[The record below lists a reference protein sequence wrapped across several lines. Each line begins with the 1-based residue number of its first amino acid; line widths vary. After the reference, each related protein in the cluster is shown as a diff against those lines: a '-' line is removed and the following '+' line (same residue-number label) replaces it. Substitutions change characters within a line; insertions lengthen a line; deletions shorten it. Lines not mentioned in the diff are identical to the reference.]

1 MRLRRN
7 ANCIKERFGATAPA
21 PTKGSLGGSM
31 VAAPFYLWFVKELCH
46 FSIKLGVVFILLH
59 LAKGSF
65 FFTCLRFLKGS
76 ALAQLMGE
84 FFRFRYACL
93 RAVHSVGYT

>member
-1 MRLRRN
+1 
-7 ANCIKERFGATAPA
+7 
-21 PTKGSLGGSM
+21 M

-65 FFTCLRFLKGS
+65 FFTCLRLLKGS
-76 ALAQLMGE
+76 ALAQLWGVLS
-84 FFRFRYACL
+84 F
-93 RAVHSVGYT
+93 

>member
-21 PTKGSLGGSM
+21 PTKGRLGGTV

-46 FSIKLGVVFILLH
+46 FSINRCSVHTLTSGQRFFLFYLLEV
-59 LAKGSF
+59 LEGF
-65 FFTCLRFLKGS
+65 CFGTIN
-76 ALAQLMGE
+76 GE

>member
-7 ANCIKERFGATAPA
+7 ANCIKERFGVTAPA
-21 PTKGSLGGSM
+21 PTKGRLGGTM

-65 FFTCLRFLKGS
+65 FFTCLRLLKGS
-76 ALAQLMGE
+76 ALAQLMGSSFVLGMLAYE
-84 FFRFRYACL
+84 QSIL
-93 RAVHSVGYT
+93 

>member
-1 MRLRRN
+1 
-7 ANCIKERFGATAPA
+7 
-21 PTKGSLGGSM
+21 M

-65 FFTCLRFLKGS
+65 FFYLLEVLEGFCFGTIN
-76 ALAQLMGE
+76 GE
-84 FFRFRYACL
+84 FFRLRYACL

>member
-1 MRLRRN
+1 
-7 ANCIKERFGATAPA
+7 
-21 PTKGSLGGSM
+21 M
-31 VAAPFYLWFVKELCH
+31 VAAPFYFWFVKELSH

-59 LAKGSF
+59 RQRF
-65 FFTCLRFLKGS
+65 FLFYLLEVLEGFCFGTIN
-76 ALAQLMGE
+76 GE

>member
-1 MRLRRN
+1 MNEIAQKCRLHKRKVWSDSTSSN
-7 ANCIKERFGATAPA
+7 ERQPR
-21 PTKGSLGGSM
+21 GSM

-76 ALAQLMGE
+76 ALAQLMGSSFVLGMLAYE
-84 FFRFRYACL
+84 QSIL
-93 RAVHSVGYT
+93 

>member
-1 MRLRRN
+1 
-7 ANCIKERFGATAPA
+7 
-21 PTKGSLGGSM
+21 M
-31 VAAPFYLWFVKELCH
+31 VAAPFYLWFVEELCH

>member
-21 PTKGSLGGSM
+21 PTKGRLGGTM

-76 ALAQLMGE
+76 ALAQLMGSSFVLGMLAYE
-84 FFRFRYACL
+84 QSIL
-93 RAVHSVGYT
+93 

>member
-7 ANCIKERFGATAPA
+7 ANCIKERLGAAAPA
-21 PTKGSLGGSM
+21 PTKGRLGGTM

-65 FFTCLRFLKGS
+65 FFTCLRLLKGS
-76 ALAQLMGE
+76 ALAQLMGSSFVLGMLAYE
-84 FFRFRYACL
+84 QSIL
-93 RAVHSVGYT
+93 